1 MNLKTTL
8 TILAGFVCAFMT
20 AFAFSADGPIN
31 LDGGEVNNVPSSKS
45 TVIGNQN
52 TVLQDNSVVIGQ
64 QNETKQYNTS
74 ENNPWIIIGTRTR
87 RTPGPSSWVRAGLPV
102 NRVL

>member
-1 MNLKTTL
+1 MKLKITL
-8 TILAGFVCAFMT
+8 IILAGFVCAVMT
-20 AFAFSADGPIN
+20 ASAFSADGSIN
-31 LDGGEVNNVPSSKS
+31 LDGGEANNVPSSKS

-52 TVLQDNSVVIGQ
+52 TVPQDNSVVIGQ

-74 ENNPWIIIGTRTR
+74 ENHPRIIIGDKNQANA
-87 RTPGPSSWVRAGLPV
+87 GPSSWVRAGSPM